1 MREVEKDD
9 LSYPPRSHE
18 GIVGPARRP
27 ESTGMVEGHGSES
40 QIILQVIEV
49 ALRRKYSI
57 LVPFLL
63 ATIVTLYLCVVMPP
77 IYRSETTILVEP
89 QQVPEHY
96 IQSTVTGSVRD
107 RLSTISQQ
115 ILSRTRLESVIRE
128 FGLYAEGRDKYH
140 MEEVVDAMRENIE
153 IIVEAG
159 KRRLPRGEA
168 SAAAFKLAFQ
178 GKDPGIVQ
186 KVTMALA
193 DLYIEENLRVRETL
207 ARGTR
212 EFLNR
217 ELTDIEDELKN
228 REEAIREFRQRYMG
242 ELPEQLEANL
252 RTQEQLQEQKKSVLD
267 SLREAEDRLILLE
280 RQLDE
285 TPMYLSEMV
294 SDGQDLH
301 TQLALKRQ
309 RLDALSSRYTDL
321 YPDVRT
327 LKKEIQEL
335 EQRIA
340 RTLDREAVPGEKSSS
355 AVDSNPPLNPAY
367 SRLLTQVEADSLTI
381 GNLREEVQG
390 INARMRLFQRRIENI
405 PKREQQL
412 MSLRRDYET
421 IKESYDS
428 LMERKINA
436 EIAENLEMRQKSER
450 FRILD
455 PANYPQKPVKPNRLK
470 ILVIGLMLGLGLGGG
485 LALLRDQMDDTF
497 HSADE
502 VKAFF
507 DIPVLGN
514 IPALTTPEQISRKK
528 IKRWTLAAISLGSF
542 LTMLAGIHIYIKHI
556 DLLVVDFLRMF
567 L

>member
-1 MREVEKDD
+1 MREVKTDG
-9 LSYPPRSHE
+9 LSYPPPSNE
-18 GIVGPARRP
+18 GIAGPARRP
-27 ESTGMVEGHGSES
+27 ESTGMVEGSGSDS
-40 QIILQVIEV
+40 QFILQVIEV
-49 ALRRKYSI
+49 ARRRKWTI
-57 LVPFLL
+57 VVPFLL
-63 ATIVTLYLCVVMPP
+63 AASVTLYLCVALPP

-128 FGLYAEGRDKYH
+128 FGLYAEDRERDP
-140 MEEVVDAMRENIE
+140 MEEVVVKMRKNIE
-153 IIVEAG
+153 INVEEEG
-159 KRRLPRGEA
+159 RRPRGEA
-168 SAAAFKLAFQ
+168 SAAAFKLAYQ
-178 GKDPGIVQ
+178 GKDPELVQ

-193 DLYIEENLRVRETL
+193 NLYIEENLRVREAL

-212 EFLNR
+212 EFLDR
-217 ELTDIEDELKN
+217 ELGDIENELKN

-267 SLREAEDRLILLE
+267 SLRDAEDRVILLE

-294 SDGQDLH
+294 SDAEDLN

-327 LKKEIQEL
+327 LKKEIREL
-335 EQRIA
+335 EERII
-340 RTLDREAVPGEKSSS
+340 TTPDREADPARESDST
-355 AVDSNPPLNPAY
+355 VDSNPPLNPAY
-367 SRLLTQVEADSLTI
+367 SRLLVQVEADSLTVR
-381 GNLREEVQG
+381 NLRQEVQE
-390 INARMRLFQRRIENI
+390 INARMQQFQQRIENI
-405 PKREQQL
+405 PKREQEL

-421 IKESYDS
+421 IKETYDS

-436 EIAENLEMRQKSER
+436 GIAENLEMRQKSER

-470 ILVIGLMLGLGLGGG
+470 ILALGLMLGLGLGAG

-507 DIPVLGN
+507 DVPVLGN
-514 IPALTTPEQISRKK
+514 IPALTTPEQIRREKMQ
-528 IKRWTLAAISLGSF
+528 RWTLAAVFLGSF
-542 LTMLAGIHIYIKHI
+542 SIVLAGIHIYIKHI
-556 DLLVVDFLRMF
+556 DLLVLDFVRMF
-567 L
+567 P